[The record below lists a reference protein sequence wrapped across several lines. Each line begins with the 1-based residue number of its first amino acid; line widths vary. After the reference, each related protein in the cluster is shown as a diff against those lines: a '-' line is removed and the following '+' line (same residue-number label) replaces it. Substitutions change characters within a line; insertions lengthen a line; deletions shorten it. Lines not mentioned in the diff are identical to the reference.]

1 MLSILAAPT
10 GPPLLASYEGAL
22 TTSSQIFYRPQS
34 LTNDYHYFQAIQVT
48 VSVNGIYIFD
58 SNSTADTR
66 GYFYQNSFDPSVPT
80 TNLVTDNDDGG
91 GMLQFRI
98 RVNLQ
103 AGTTY
108 ILVVTTHRQY
118 VTGTFSVSAAGPSI
132 ATLTAITPSTSQP
145 ITTRKFFT
153 STFPTVRKSFPQFFL
168 ELVLT

>member
-1 MLSILAAPT
+1 MLLILVGPT
-10 GPPLLASYEGAL
+10 SPPLLASYEGAL

-48 VSVNGIYIFD
+48 VSVGGIYIFK

-66 GYFYQNSFDPSVPT
+66 GYFYQDSFDPSVPT
-80 TNLVTDNDDGG
+80 ANLVTEDDDAG
-91 GMLQFRI
+91 GMLQFSI

-103 AGTTY
+103 STRTY
-108 ILVVTTHRQY
+108 ILVVTTHRQS

-132 ATLTAITPSTSQP
+132 ASLTAITPSTSQP

-153 STFPTVRKSFPQFFL
+153 STLPTVRKSLPQFFL